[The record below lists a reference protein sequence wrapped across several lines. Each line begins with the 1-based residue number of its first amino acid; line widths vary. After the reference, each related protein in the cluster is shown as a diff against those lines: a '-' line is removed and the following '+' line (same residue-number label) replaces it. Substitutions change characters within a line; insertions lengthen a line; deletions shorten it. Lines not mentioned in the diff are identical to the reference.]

1 MDRPMRRFFRILTN
15 IVAVGVLV
23 FFLLLWDVYGWWPI
37 PSAFGKHAAHI
48 DISRGNYK
56 ELGYGLPFLGSDE
69 YARLLQ
75 ERYGIEFHYVDFCT
89 VSKSR
94 RDYSDAYNQVSM
106 EAAESKFGRDI
117 FKETYDEAVKNW
129 KLAHPAK
136 AAN

>member
-1 MDRPMRRFFRILTN
+1 MDGAMRRFVRNLVRVLAV
-15 IVAVGVLV
+15 VALAI
-23 FFLLLWDVYGWWPI
+23 LLLAWDFSGWWPI
-37 PSAFGKHAAHI
+37 PSIRGQHAAHI
-48 DISRGNYK
+48 DISHGYYK

-75 ERYGIEFHYVDFCT
+75 ERYGIELHYVDFCT
-89 VSKSR
+89 VPKSL

-106 EAAESKFGRDI
+106 AAAESKFGRGI

-129 KLAHPAK
+129 KLAHPAD

>member
-1 MDRPMRRFFRILTN
+1 MRKFVRNLVRV
-15 IVAVGVLV
+15 VAVAALV
-23 FFLLLWDVYGWWPI
+23 ILLLAWDSSGWWPL
-37 PSAFGKHAAHI
+37 PSAFGKHDAHN
-48 DISRGNYK
+48 DISRGHYK

-106 EAAESKFGRDI
+106 AAAESKFGRNV

-129 KLAHPAK
+129 KFAHPAK